1 MSSPPPHQIRD
12 SPVQRAVILAAGSA
26 KRLKPLTDHCPKC
39 MLEVGGQPILTHQ
52 VAALRASGVTQI
64 AVVTGFCV
72 ETIHAHLGD
81 EVTHIHNPDYATT
94 NSIYSLWLAREHLA
108 PGGLILNSDV
118 LFHPRA
124 LATLIGSPHANC
136 LLYDPEA
143 GQGDPE
149 AMKIAIDDSD
159 GSIERLSKALP
170 DAKTRGE
177 NLGVIRLDAEGA
189 GVAAETLD
197 ALIASDIR
205 RAWVPEVINE
215 MRPRVRVHPVAVG
228 APWIEIDTPED
239 LERARSE
246 VWPQLDDSGS
256 R

>member
-1 MSSPPPHQIRD
+1 
-12 SPVQRAVILAAGSA
+12 
-26 KRLKPLTDHCPKC
+26 
-39 MLEVGGQPILTHQ
+39 MLEVGGQPILAHQ
-52 VAALRASGVTQI
+52 IAALRASGVTRI
-64 AVVTGFCV
+64 AIVTGFCA
-72 ETIHAHLGD
+72 ETIHDHLGD
-81 EVTHIHNPDYATT
+81 DVTYIHNADYATT

-118 LFHPRA
+118 LFHPCA
-124 LATLIGSPHANC
+124 LPTLIGAPHANC
-136 LLYDPEA
+136 LLFDPDA
-143 GQGDPE
+143 GHGDPE
-149 AMKIAIDDSD
+149 AMKIAIDGTD

-177 NLGVIRLDAEGA
+177 NLGVIRLDAKGA

-197 ALIASDIR
+197 AMIASDIR

-215 MRPRVRVHPVAVG
+215 MRPRVRVHPVDVA

-246 VWPQLDDSGS
+246 IWPKLDDSGN

>member
-1 MSSPPPHQIRD
+1 
-12 SPVQRAVILAAGSA
+12 
-26 KRLKPLTDHCPKC
+26 
-39 MLEVGGQPILTHQ
+39 MLEVGGQPILAHQ

-64 AVVTGFCV
+64 AVVTGFCA
-72 ETIHAHLGD
+72 ETIHTQLGD
-81 EVTHIHNPDYATT
+81 GVAYIHNADFATT
-94 NSIYSLWLAREHLA
+94 NSIYSLWLSREHLA

-124 LATLIGSPHANC
+124 LGTLIGDPRPNC
-136 LLYDPEA
+136 LLFDPDA
-143 GQGDPE
+143 GHGDPE

-189 GVAAETLD
+189 AVAAETLD
-197 ALIASDIR
+197 AMIASDIR
-205 RAWVPEVINE
+205 HAWVPEVINE

-239 LERARSE
+239 LERARIE
-246 VWPQLDDSGS
+246 IWPRLGDSVGG
-256 R
+256 